1 MWFKAAPYCSCLHFL
16 GFCYII
22 RAKYR
27 GCKSYNNAISVR
39 YILRLLQNQK
49 KEDDIMKKKGL
60 LGILAVLMVIA
71 LALRAA
77 GSKASR
83 TREQTGSEGQNGTIT
98 DNGNENNGEATAEPE
113 ESDTTMNGIGNR
125 HPK

>member
-1 MWFKAAPYCSCLHFL
+1 
-16 GFCYII
+16 
-22 RAKYR
+22 
-27 GCKSYNNAISVR
+27 
-39 YILRLLQNQK
+39 
-49 KEDDIMKKKGL
+49 MKKKGL